1 MILFNYINNTSPL
14 HRLSSLTKLLAMII
28 LGSMTIALQDLSKN
42 YISFILFYAFVFYLI
57 YIAGIKITHLIKELP
72 YFMIII
78 PLIIFFSAFSITSNK
93 AYYLNHFD
101 ISALLT
107 SLTFILK
114 LILFT
119 LLSIIFIATT
129 RIKEINIA
137 LEVILRRIPLVNST
151 RLATMISLV
160 LAQLPIIFDLYGQIK
175 QAQKARCIDNS
186 RNPFRKISFL
196 ASSLIFRVLQNA
208 DSIALNYQVK
218 AYNDERTQD
227 ECKLSF
233 KEIIGLI
240 IMVVIALIIVG
251 VC

>member
-1 MILFNYINNTSPL
+1 MILFNYINNASPL
-14 HRLSSLTKLLAMII
+14 HRLSPLTKLLAIII
-28 LGSMTIALQDLSKN
+28 LGSMTIALQDLTKN
-42 YISFILFYAFVFYLI
+42 YISFILFYAFVFSLI
-57 YIAGIKITHLIKELP
+57 IIARIKFTLFLKDLP
-72 YFMIII
+72 YFIIMI
-78 PLIIFFSAFSITSNK
+78 PLIIFFSAFSFTKNQT
-93 AYYLNHFD
+93 YYLNHLD
-101 ISALLT
+101 ISALIN

-119 LLSIIFIATT
+119 LISIIFIATT

-137 LEVILRRIPLVNST
+137 LEVIFRRIPLVNST

-160 LAQLPIIFDLYGQIK
+160 LAQIPIIFDLYGQIK

-186 RNPFRKISFL
+186 KNPFRKISFL

-208 DSIALNYQVK
+208 DEIALNYQAK
-218 AYNDERTQD
+218 GYNDERTQY

-233 KEIIGLI
+233 KEIIGLL
-240 IMVVIALIIVG
+240 IMLLIGLIVVE